1 MKNHCRIFA
10 IFFPAFIVAFLL
22 SSCGKKLTVCEC
34 MNPPDKNYEDRCRDW
49 FTNAPHEEY
58 VQMMKEKE
66 NCK

>member
-1 MKNHCRIFA
+1 
-10 IFFPAFIVAFLL
+10 
-22 SSCGKKLTVCEC
+22 